1 LLFCDSFHWPHA
13 ECAHVDC
20 VVRSDG
26 RAINIPVPG
35 SPPALS
41 PSGPRPVSRA
51 DTVRHTVAA
60 APGIDRAEI
69 KFALHTIFQIMVVEY
84 YECVSL
90 KSGVDVAFL
99 GIYRQSWL
107 GGRHKFAAVPGGES
121 VLLAAQMLRIARL
134 LGMVT
139 NIIVGLNCND
149 KRVQGEVETPTVTCP
164 ICREQ
169 VSLADKDA
177 HATTCLAALI
187 KAHDQAD
194 DAVAISEGDY
204 SSIQ

>member
-1 LLFCDSFHWPHA
+1 MLTASSAVMVVPSTSQCRAHRQRCPRRGRGRSPGPIRCDTQLRLRLASTELILDLLY
-13 ECAHVDC
+13 
-20 VVRSDG
+20 
-26 RAINIPVPG
+26 I
-35 SPPALS
+35 
-41 PSGPRPVSRA
+41 
-51 DTVRHTVAA
+51 
-60 APGIDRAEI
+60 
-69 KFALHTIFQIMVVEY
+69 TIFQIMVVEY

-90 KSGVDVAFL
+90 KSGVDMAFL

-177 HATTCLAALI
+177 HAKTCLAALI